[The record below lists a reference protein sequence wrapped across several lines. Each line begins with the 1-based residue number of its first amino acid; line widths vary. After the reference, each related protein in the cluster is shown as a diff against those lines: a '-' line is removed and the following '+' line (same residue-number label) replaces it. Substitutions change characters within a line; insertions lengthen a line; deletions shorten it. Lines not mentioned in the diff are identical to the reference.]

1 MTIFSRAAIAAT
13 LLASAAALPAQAATV
28 VAPGAYAGTDA
39 PSGQFGVFG
48 NPANSAATFQFVVA
62 ASQLSGITTGAQ
74 ISSIGFRFAGYPYL
88 APSGTLNYSRY
99 DVQIGRATNTTTSLS
114 TNFAANMGADA
125 VVARSGALT
134 IPASAFAYQPGD
146 SSGTPGSAA
155 TNFYNLAFTT
165 PYTYSGGDLAVTI
178 RMAPTNGNSAV
189 AVDAFTADSRINT
202 VFAFG
207 NASATSGNVGE
218 AFAPVTQITFNAT
231 AAVPEPGTW
240 AMMIVGF
247 GVVGGTMRRRSRR
260 VAAFA

>member
-1 MTIFSRAAIAAT
+1 MTIFSRAALAAT
-13 LLASAAALPAQAATV
+13 LLATAAALPAQAATI

-48 NPANSAATFQFVVA
+48 NPVNSAVTFQFVVA

-88 APSGTLNYSRY
+88 EPAGTLNYSRY
-99 DVQIGRATNTTTSLS
+99 DIQIGRAANTTTALS
-114 TNFAANMGADA
+114 SSFAANMGADA
-125 VVARSGALT
+125 VLARSGTLT

-155 TNFYNLAFTT
+155 TNFYNLGFTT
-165 PYTYSGGDLAVTI
+165 PYTYAGGDLAVTI
-178 RMAPTNGNSAV
+178 RMVPTVGNSAV
-189 AVDAFTADSRINT
+189 AVDAFDADSRINT

-207 NASATSGNVGE
+207 NASATSGTVGQ
-218 AFAPVTQITFNAT
+218 AFAPVTQITFNAA
-231 AAVPEPGTW
+231 AAVPEPATW

-247 GVVGGTMRRRSRR
+247 GVVGGSLRRSRR
-260 VAAFA
+260 VAALA